1 MNRPAF
7 ASAAALLFVVTT
19 ASPALAQVQAAAPV
33 APTDPA
39 RAKFATPLKGDG
51 TVDVFKSNSKVVG
64 TEIVT
69 TFKIKNTSSAPLAML
84 KIDEYWYD
92 KGGKLVSSDTRR
104 HRQPLQPGEIAEM
117 ETRAPSDPGALNAN
131 WTANWTFSHANGKI
145 KANPVKVMKKAISGS

>member
-7 ASAAALLFVVTT
+7 ASAVALLLVATT
-19 ASPALAQVQAAAPV
+19 ASPLLAQVQTAAPTEP
-33 APTDPA
+33 AAPA
-39 RAKFATPLKGDG
+39 RAKFATPLKGEG
-51 TVDVFKSNSKVVG
+51 TIDVLKSNSKVVG

-104 HRQPLQPGEIAEM
+104 HRQPLQPGEIIDM
-117 ETRAPSDPGALNAN
+117 ETRAPSNPGATN
-131 WTANWTFSHANGKI
+131 ANWTFSHANGKI
-145 KANPVKVMKKAISGS
+145 KANPVKVVK